1 MSNPAVKP
9 KGQSHDTDLL
19 LACNVTSFKQWLITQ
34 GYKVSAPDRA
44 NAARGVH
51 YWVDVPN
58 CKPVSVQEGF
68 GRKQRFAQTHYRLR
82 PLLTSYL
89 ASPVATAIKDIVRP
103 NSSGQLQVVVKG
115 KVQPA
120 LMASNNEVPA
130 ILRAQNQ
137 DRRGYLL
144 SDADIALALTIES
157 PIPEGV
163 EAKHVIGVRLGGA
176 GRGGMTVAAHMRVY
190 DSPDAR
196 RLVEV
201 ASYPILT
208 DGGDLKSYGDA
219 LLRHVNALSAPTT
232 ILVDAFGD
240 GVQLLKYL
248 QDVVSPHV
256 RCYGMTM
263 GQALP
268 KGGNGKRFVNRRTE
282 CSVLTA
288 EAIRNKNLKLLLPSD
303 CGLSDP
309 LVLLGSKIPYELSAE
324 NRYLV
329 AKPSHIAAA
338 QLPAADLFDAFCM
351 AYHSVELPLAV
362 EKPVPAYADPATA
375 PKAPEK
381 KLGLYLTELRD
392 DFAIN
397 CPLKQKSDES
407 MAAFANRRWV
417 YAQAMIEARPA

>member
-103 NSSGQLQVVVKG
+103 KPAGQLQMVVKG
-115 KVQPA
+115 KVEPIA
-120 LMASNNEVPA
+120 AAANNDVPA
-130 ILRAQNQ
+130 ILQVYKQ
-137 DRRGYLL
+137 DRSHYLL
-144 SDADIALALTIES
+144 SDADIAQALTIES
-157 PIPEGV
+157 PIPKSV
-163 EAKHVIGVRLGGA
+163 EVKHVIGVRLGGA
-176 GRGGMTVAAHMRVY
+176 HRDGMTVAAHMRVY
-190 DSPDAR
+190 DSSDAR

-201 ASYPILT
+201 CSYPILT
-208 DGGDLKSYGDA
+208 ESGDLKSYGDT
-219 LLRHVNALSAPTT
+219 LLRYVEALSAPTT
-232 ILVDAFGD
+232 ILVDALGE
-240 GVQLLKYL
+240 GVQLLHYL
-248 QDVVSPHV
+248 QHAVSPQV
-256 RCYGMTM
+256 SCYGMTM

-282 CSVLTA
+282 CSVLAA
-288 EAIRNKNLKLLLPSD
+288 EAIQNQNLKLRLPSD

-309 LVLLGSKIPYELSAE
+309 LALLGSKIPYEVIAE
-324 NRYLV
+324 NRYRV
-329 AKPSHIAAA
+329 AKPSQIATAK
-338 QLPAADLFDAFCM
+338 LPTADLFDAFCM
-351 AYHSVELPLAV
+351 AFHSVELPLAV
-362 EKPVPAYADPATA
+362 EKPAPASEPATA
-375 PKAPEK
+375 PKAPATVMDQF
-381 KLGLYLTELRD
+381 LTDLRD

-397 CPLKQKSDES
+397 CPLKQGASES
-407 MAAFANRRWV
+407 LAAFANRRWV
-417 YAQAMIEARPA
+417 YAQAMIDARPA